1 MKRMSMIVSSLLL
14 GTPTIMGGN
23 VQAEETGQTE
33 KKNVLF
39 LIMDDLRT
47 EFDS

>member
-14 GTPTIMGGN
+14 GTPAIMGGN
-23 VQAEETGQTE
+23 AQAGETEQTE

-39 LIMDDLRT
+39 
-47 EFDS
+47 